1 MAVIIIDSGSGN
13 LRSVQKALESTRP
26 TAQMSQEIRISSDPQ
41 EIARATRLVLP
52 GQGAFAAVRRGL
64 FAPDG
69 LVEAMT
75 EAVFQRATPLLGI
88 CVGMQILVREGEEN
102 GSHLGL
108 GWLAGRC
115 RALTPLPGRK
125 IPHMGWNNL
134 DLSESGRSHPLLRGI
149 SDGDHG
155 YFVHSYA
162 VELTDDSSR
171 LASCDYQGQVTA
183 MVGQGSFAGAQ
194 FHLEKSQRTGL
205 QILANF
211 WDWRP

>member
-26 TAQMSQEIRISSDPQ
+26 TAQMSQEILISSDPQ
-41 EIARATRLVLP
+41 AIAQASRLVLP

-64 FAPDG
+64 FEPDG
-69 LVEAMT
+69 LVAAMT

-88 CVGMQILVREGEEN
+88 CVGMQILVQEGEEN
-102 GSHLGL
+102 GHHTGL
-108 GWLAGRC
+108 GWLGGRC
-115 RALTPLPGRK
+115 RALAPISGRK

-134 DLSESGRSHPLLRGI
+134 ELSATGRTHPLLRGI

-162 VELTDDSSR
+162 VELTDDSAR
-171 LASCDYQGQVTA
+171 LASCDYQGAVTA
-183 MVGQGSFAGAQ
+183 MIGQGSFAGTQ
-194 FHLEKSQRTGL
+194 FHVEKSQQTGL
-205 QILANF
+205 RILANF